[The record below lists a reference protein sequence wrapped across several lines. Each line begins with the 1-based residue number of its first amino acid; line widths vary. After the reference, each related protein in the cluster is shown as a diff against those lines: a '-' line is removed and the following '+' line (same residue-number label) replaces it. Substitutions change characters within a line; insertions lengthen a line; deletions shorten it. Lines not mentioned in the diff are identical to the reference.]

1 MKKYGTGWQI
11 NMNSTIDE
19 SRIVYISEHCIV
31 VNKLCGENS
40 EGEELPAEKGMISL
54 PRLLEEHYGGTF
66 TAVHRLDVPV
76 TGCALFARTPR
87 ALSFLNAVFAEQRA
101 EKIYWGITEFPS
113 PASSFPASGE
123 LTHWIETDP
132 RKNKSAAFT
141 EEGPGRKKGILRYR
155 TIGQGEHYLY
165 LEIELITGRHHQI
178 RTQLAKAGLHI
189 KGDLK
194 YGARRSEKTGG
205 IRLHARSLRFPD
217 PDQGTPVL
225 AIAAPPLRDPLWED
239 FAKKA
244 LAGLE
249 KETLLR
255 G

>member
-1 MKKYGTGWQI
+1 MKRYATGWQV

-31 VNKLCGENS
+31 VNKLWGENS
-40 EGEELPAEKGMISL
+40 EAEEVPAPAKADKGMVYL

-87 ALSFLNAVFAEQRA
+87 ALSFLNTVFAEQRA
-101 EKIYWGITEFPS
+101 EKIYWAITELPAPGKS
-113 PASSFPASGE
+113 PAFPASGE
-123 LTHWIETDP
+123 LVHWIETDP
-132 RKNKSAAFT
+132 RKNKSAAFA

-155 TIGQGEHYLY
+155 TIGQGENYLY

-178 RTQLAKAGLHI
+178 RAQLAKVGLHI

-194 YGARRSEKTGG
+194 YGARRSEKAGG
-205 IRLHARSLRFPD
+205 IRLHARSLRFLD
-217 PDQGTPVL
+217 PEQGMPVR
-225 AIAAPPLRDPLWED
+225 ASAAPPLRDPLWED
-239 FAKKA
+239 FEQKA
-244 LAGLE
+244 LAPV
-249 KETLLR
+249 
-255 G
+255 